1 MGNKLEENKMG
12 TMPMG
17 KLLLS
22 MSWPAVIS
30 MVIQACYNVVDTY
43 FVSMTGEK
51 ALTAITLIFPIQMLQ
66 IAVGVGTAIGVNSLI
81 ARRLGAR
88 RYEDADR
95 AASEG
100 IKLSVINWLVF
111 VVIGVFFAKPFVAA
125 FTTDG
130 DIIHQ
135 GATYL
140 TIISVGCL
148 FVMIQIS
155 CEKILQATGNMV
167 MPMLTNIIGAV
178 TNIILDPVLIFGFGP
193 FPKMGIAGAA
203 VATVIGQAI
212 AMSVVVIILFRKQEI
227 ITINLHER
235 FDKETL
241 KDIYVVGGPSIIMQA
256 IASILNVGMNG
267 ILSGFSPT
275 AVAVLGVYGRLQ
287 SFVFMPVFG
296 ISQGATPVLGYNYG
310 ARDKARLMKGF
321 WVALVMAAVVMGLG
335 LVVFQAIP
343 DKLLSIFS
351 ASDTMIKM
359 GVPAFKAIS
368 VCFLPAAFGI
378 TCGCLF
384 GATGHG
390 FISLF
395 GSLLRQMV
403 GILPLA
409 FFFSRL
415 GELDLVWWAYPIA
428 EIIGTVYFL
437 VTVRRLYT
445 KEISKLDGISKE
457 Q

>member
-111 VVIGVFFAKPFVAA
+111 VVIGVFFAKPFVVA

-178 TNIILDPVLIFGFGP
+178 ANIILDPVLIFGFGS

-241 KDIYVVGGPSIIMQA
+241 KDIYVVGGPSIIIQA

-275 AVAVLGVYGRLQ
+275 AVAVLGIYGRLQ

-296 ISQGATPVLGYNYG
+296 ISQGATPVLGYNY
-310 ARDKARLMKGF
+310 
-321 WVALVMAAVVMGLG
+321 
-335 LVVFQAIP
+335 
-343 DKLLSIFS
+343 
-351 ASDTMIKM
+351 
-359 GVPAFKAIS
+359 
-368 VCFLPAAFGI
+368 
-378 TCGCLF
+378 